1 MIIVFYKLHPLSG
14 SSSSGRATASQAVGS
29 GFEPRLP
36 LFYLF
41 HLLSNLTASKATNT
55 QNSVFIL

>member
-1 MIIVFYKLHPLSG
+1 MLGYFILQSQKSG

-36 LFYLF
+36 LFYFKIMSWKKRIFL
-41 HLLSNLTASKATNT
+41 
-55 QNSVFIL
+55 